1 LLSQVKKIVP
11 YVDGFGQALRWMA
24 AHGTLDSV
32 GVRNEEEFLC
42 FAEYSEGF

>member
-24 AHGTLDSV
+24 THGILDTV
-32 GVRNEEEFLC
+32 VVRNEEEFLC
-42 FAEYSEGF
+42 FAKYPESF